1 MAPSA
6 LILSTYVCS
15 SAVAASAVTS
25 AVLQLVRRDTGLREP
40 ENLMSRCRAPYCVMV
55 DLHSRAGAQRRSTVL
70 AASWRARRASAIGT
84 GSVAADFARDG
95 YPGGHSAL
103 PRVNEH

>member
-1 MAPSA
+1 M
-6 LILSTYVCS
+6 ILSTYVCS
-15 SAVAASAVTS
+15 SAEAASAVTS
-25 AVLQLVRRDTGLREP
+25 AVDWLVRRDTGLREP

-70 AASWRARRASAIGT
+70 AASWAGEGKAEASAIGT

-95 YPGGHSAL
+95 YPGGHS
-103 PRVNEH
+103 

>member
-1 MAPSA
+1 MGLPAKTVVVAGWRAGWPTCSVAPSA

-25 AVLQLVRRDTGLREP
+25 AVDWLVRRDTGLREP

-55 DLHSRAGAQRRSTVL
+55 DLRRRAGA
-70 AASWRARRASAIGT
+70 
-84 GSVAADFARDG
+84 
-95 YPGGHSAL
+95 
-103 PRVNEH
+103 